1 MKYPEQDF
9 SPKPRSPAGYI
20 HLGPS
25 APGQKHD
32 C

>member
-20 HLGPS
+20 RLGLIRS
-25 APGQKHD
+25 WSKI
-32 C
+32 